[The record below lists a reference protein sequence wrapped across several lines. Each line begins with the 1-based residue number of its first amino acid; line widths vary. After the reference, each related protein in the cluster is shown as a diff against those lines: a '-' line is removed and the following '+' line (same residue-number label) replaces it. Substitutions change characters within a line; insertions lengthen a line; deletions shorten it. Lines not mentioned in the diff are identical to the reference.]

1 MKILLAD
8 DDRDQLA
15 IREMLLAQYGFDPIV
30 AGDRESALQ
39 AASAQHPNCAVVDLK
54 LPDMKSGLQLIRELK
69 AIDADLYI
77 LVLTGANHASWA
89 NLPERRLVHAI
100 IQKGAASTELI
111 RQLKMLQGTSQRDL
125 QC

>member
-1 MKILLAD
+1 
-8 DDRDQLA
+8 
-15 IREMLLAQYGFDPIV
+15 
-30 AGDRESALQ
+30 
-39 AASAQHPNCAVVDLK
+39 
-54 LPDMKSGLQLIRELK
+54 LQLIRELK
-69 AIDADLYI
+69 AIDANLHI

-111 RQLKMLQGTSQRDL
+111 RQLKMLQGMSQRDL

>member
-15 IREMLLAQYGFDPIV
+15 IRKLLLAQYGFDPIV

-39 AASAQHPNCAVVDLK
+39 VASTQHPKCAVVDLK

-69 AIDADLYI
+69 ELDANLHI
-77 LVLTGANHASWA
+77 VVLTGANRASWA
-89 NLPERRLVHAI
+89 NVPERRLVHAV
-100 IQKGAASTELI
+100 IQKSAASAELI
-111 RQLKMLQGTSQRDL
+111 RQLKMLQKTA
-125 QC
+125 